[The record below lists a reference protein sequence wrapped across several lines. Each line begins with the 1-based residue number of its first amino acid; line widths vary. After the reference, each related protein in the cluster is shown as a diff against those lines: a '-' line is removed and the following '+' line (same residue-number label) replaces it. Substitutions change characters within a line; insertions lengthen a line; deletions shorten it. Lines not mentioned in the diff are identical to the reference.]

1 MLTQNNRNPV
11 SILLLIYFSFQ
22 IALLLL
28 TYLTQFNMVGLQYAV
43 NEVENTVSFDQG
55 VFQKESKNI
64 KITKENSL
72 QIMHLALP
80 IIRANNLWEVNIFLI
95 PLLAAGLISLL
106 LFKSKHKK
114 WYTALY
120 VLLLIGMYTWN
131 AATLIEIKEE
141 IRLHSSLLEEA

>member
-1 MLTQNNRNPV
+1 
-11 SILLLIYFSFQ
+11 
-22 IALLLL
+22 
-28 TYLTQFNMVGLQYAV
+28 MVGLQYAV